1 MSSRNPSISALLT
14 HSRKSLASI
23 ERQYGASLQ
32 DQTVSETLRVEV
44 KGLFENLRSV
54 LDYFAHEIRDLF
66 CPPRKPR
73 DRIYFPILPDRTQ
86 FEKNMTRWFPD
97 LQLSV
102 PDLWDYLEA
111 VQPYQP
117 GQDWLGHFNVIN
129 NQNKHDRLIE
139 QTRTTT
145 REVKVSSDQGSK
157 VSWNPDSAK
166 FGDGVK
172 VAGVPVDPL
181 TQLPVPH
188 PSQKVQQITWVDFRF
203 EGIDVS
209 AVDLMRSS
217 VQGIEGIASTLHSII
232 DRQSTG

>member
-1 MSSRNPSISALLT
+1 MSSRIPSILALLT
-14 HSRKSLASI
+14 HSRKRLASI
-23 ERQYGASLQ
+23 ERQYGASLR
-32 DQTVSETLRVEV
+32 DQAVSETLRVEV

-54 LDYFAHEIRDLF
+54 LDYFAHEIRDLC
-66 CPPRKPR
+66 CPPLNPK
-73 DRIYFPILPDRTQ
+73 DKIYFPILPDQTQ
-86 FEKNMTRWFPD
+86 FEKNMPQWFPD

-145 REVKVSSDQGSK
+145 REVKVSSDQGSE

-232 DRQSTG
+232 DRQSAG